1 MKKISGVAARNE
13 KLEVHMPDPRG
24 GTMVYTPTVLVAER
38 DREMGGLAGQRA
50 MYLTANIVS

>member
-13 KLEVHMPDPRG
+13 KLEVHVPYPRG

-38 DREMGGLAGQRA
+38 DRKLR
-50 MYLTANIVS
+50 